1 VLEIVER
8 LCSHVAIIK
17 KGQLVAQGSMEQ
29 LRAGVPGVA
38 GRTLT
43 LEDIFL
49 SVVGQ
54 GADRAQ
60 IEELSWLT

>member
-1 VLEIVER
+1 
-8 LCSHVAIIK
+8 
-17 KGQLVAQGSMEQ
+17 MEQ
-29 LRAGVPGVA
+29 LRAGVPSVE

-54 GADRAQ
+54 GADRVQ
-60 IEELSWLT
+60 LEELSWLT

>member
-1 VLEIVER
+1 
-8 LCSHVAIIK
+8 VAIIK
-17 KGQLVAQGSMEQ
+17 RGQLVAQGSMEQ
-29 LRAGVPGVA
+29 LRAGVPSVE

-60 IEELSWLT
+60 LEELSWLT